1 MQLTPGSR
9 LVFNKLVLAEP
20 LPPAVPPAPPLPW
33 TSLRAKPRFPWGCW
47 VGLGSHTR
55 AWSHGVPKSWAGAPH
70 HPAPREGLAGR
81 FPPSSI
87 RQGRPCGKRQGPSPQ
102 GPGTWWGKPLEG
114 PSEGRATWE
123 APAQP
128 QAESRTGPWGAGTAG
143 GQGWHSGCPHPKVT
157 GRGFQIL
164 ARSLASEPGE
174 PCGAPQPSSLSSCF
188 PGRKAARISSRLSRQ
203 GDRGW
208 GRRQPNHPRTGK
220 KRGPLTPS
228 NQAGSEGAAP
238 SGGLSGRGLQ
248 AGDPDLHPHCGLP
261 RAPSLVP

>member
-20 LPPAVPPAPPLPW
+20 LPPAAPPPPGPARELSPGSPGAAGW
-33 TSLRAKPRFPWGCW
+33 ASAPTPGPGPMGSPRA
-47 VGLGSHTR
+47 GLGLLLTTR
-55 AWSHGVPKSWAGAPH
+55 PH
-70 HPAPREGLAGR
+70 REGLAGR

-87 RQGRPCGKRQGPSPQ
+87 HQGRPCGKRQGPSPR
-102 GPGTWWGKPLEG
+102 GSGTWWGKFMEG

-123 APAQP
+123 APAQA

-174 PCGAPQPSSLSSCF
+174 PCGAPRPSSLSSCF

-208 GRRQPNHPRTGK
+208 GRRQPNRPRTGK